1 MEIVDAHHHLWDV
14 ATREHPWMDGPWADP
29 LRAAF
34 TPALLGAVAR
44 PRGVVA
50 TVVVQA
56 VSAVEETREL
66 LAVAADPDNLV
77 AGVVGWVDLTA
88 PSVADDLAALQ
99 AVPGGDRLVAIR
111 HQVQDEPDP
120 DWLLRPDVERG
131 LRAVTA
137 AGLAYDLLVKP
148 PQLPAA
154 VKIVERLPDARFV
167 LDHLA
172 KPDIAHGRWEPW
184 AGDLVALARHDNVTA
199 KVSGLVTEA
208 DWATWRPEQ
217 LVGYVH
223 HALDCFGP
231 DRLMFGSDWP
241 VCTLAASYD
250 EVTATADGLLAHL
263 NPTERAEV
271 FANTA
276 RRAYHLR

>member
-14 ATREHPWMDGPWADP
+14 ATREYPWMDGPWADP

-34 TPALLGAVAR
+34 TPARLGAVAR

-50 TVVVQA
+50 SVVVQA
-56 VSAVEETREL
+56 VSAVEETQEL
-66 LAVAADPDNLV
+66 LAVAADPGNLV

-88 PSVADDLAALQ
+88 PSIADDLAALR
-99 AVPGGDRLVAIR
+99 AVPGGDHLVAIR

-120 DWLLRPDVERG
+120 EWLLRADVERG
-131 LRAVTA
+131 LRAVSA

-154 VKIVERLPDARFV
+154 VKIVERLPGSRFV

-184 AGDLVALARHDNVTA
+184 AGGLVALARHDNVTA
-199 KVSGLVTEA
+199 KISGLVTEA

-250 EVTATADGLLAHL
+250 QVTATADHLLSHL

-276 RRAYHLR
+276 RRAYHLP